1 MGWQER
7 GAFEV
12 VPLQSPWRSAA
23 GGVSLISPPLALSA
37 QVEELDPAG
46 GERKKGGKTGV
57 RDEREGGRKRGSAEE
72 KNTPITL
79 PFLFFHFL
87 YSCSTCS
94 YLNLFS
100 DWIDEPKEV
109 FKLCLASCFSH

>member
-7 GAFEV
+7 GTFEV
-12 VPLQSPWRSAA
+12 VPLQSPRRSAA

-46 GERKKGGKTGV
+46 GERKKGGKTGA

-72 KNTPITL
+72 KKTPPL
-79 PFLFFHFL
+79 HSLF
-87 YSCSTCS
+87 CSST
-94 YLNLFS
+94 FS
-100 DWIDEPKEV
+100 IPARPV
-109 FKLCLASCFSH
+109 PT

>member
-12 VPLQSPWRSAA
+12 VPLQSPRRSAA

-46 GERKKGGKTGV
+46 GERQKGGKKGE
-57 RDEREGGRKRGSAEE
+57 RDEREDVNEGVRK
-72 KNTPITL
+72 KKHPHYTPFSIL
-79 PFLFFHFL
+79 PLSPFLLDLFL
-87 YSCSTCS
+87 PE
-94 YLNLFS
+94 F
-100 DWIDEPKEV
+100 V
-109 FKLCLASCFSH
+109 

>member
-12 VPLQSPWRSAA
+12 VPLQSPRRSAA

-46 GERKKGGKTGV
+46 GERKKGGKKGE
-57 RDEREGGRKRGSAEE
+57 RDEREGGCKRGSAEE
-72 KNTPITL
+72 ETPPL
-79 PFLFFHFL
+79 HSLF
-87 YSCSTCS
+87 YSST
-94 YLNLFS
+94 FS
-100 DWIDEPKEV
+100 FPARPV
-109 FKLCLASCFSH
+109 PT